1 MGSCYLAGVYSGGK
15 FVALRAGKSYD
26 PRTKDPNCAPG
37 GHTRAVIL
45 FSVAILALGFISS
58 CGYGPAGSIVNPNVV
73 VTITPKPGGIPQGT
87 SLVFNATV
95 AGDSANKGV
104 TWYLAPATG
113 AGALTNVTPFSVT
126 YNAPATPPFP
136 LNQAFLNATS
146 VTYGFNGDSEVFS
159 VTIPGLTT
167 TITNKISTINAGGQ
181 AVTLNVTVAND
192 PRNAGVNWFITT
204 PTANCGPS
212 ACGTLS
218 NQTAFSV
225 VYTPPT
231 TFPSSPF
238 NMPYIQVN
246 SITDPTEFDR
256 NSFTIQ

>member
-1 MGSCYLAGVYSGGK
+1 M
-15 FVALRAGKSYD
+15 
-26 PRTKDPNCAPG
+26 RT
-37 GHTRAVIL
+37 TIL
-45 FSVAILALGFISS
+45 FSVAILGLGFISS
-58 CGYGPAGSIVNPNVV
+58 CGYGPNGSVVNPNVV

-95 AGDSANKGV
+95 TGDSANKGV
-104 TWYLAPATG
+104 TWYLPPASGFGT
-113 AGALTNVTPFSVT
+113 LTNISSLSVT
-126 YNAPATPPFP
+126 YNAPATPPIP
-136 LNQAFLNATS
+136 NQVALSATS
-146 VTYGFNGDSEVFS
+146 VSYGFNSATELFS
-159 VTIPGLTT
+159 VTVPGLTT

-204 PTANCGPS
+204 PTANCGPT

-238 NMPYIQVN
+238 NMPYIQAN

>member
-1 MGSCYLAGVYSGGK
+1 MR
-15 FVALRAGKSYD
+15 VA
-26 PRTKDPNCAPG
+26 
-37 GHTRAVIL
+37 IL
-45 FSVAILALGFISS
+45 FFVAILALGFISS
-58 CGYGPAGSIVNPNVV
+58 CGYGPNGSIINPNVV
-73 VTITPKPGGIPQGT
+73 VTITPKPRGIPQGT

-95 AGDSANKGV
+95 TGDSANKGV
-104 TWYLAPATG
+104 TWYLPPPTSG
-113 AGALTNVTPFSVT
+113 EGTLTNISPFSVT

-136 LNQAFLNATS
+136 GNQVSLNATS
-146 VTYGFNGDSEVFS
+146 VSYGANGDSEVFT
-159 VTIPGLTT
+159 VTVPGLTT

-204 PTANCGPS
+204 PPTNCGPS

-231 TFPSSPF
+231 TFPSAPF
-238 NMPYIQVN
+238 NMPYIQATSN
-246 SITDPTEFDR
+246 TDNTEFDR